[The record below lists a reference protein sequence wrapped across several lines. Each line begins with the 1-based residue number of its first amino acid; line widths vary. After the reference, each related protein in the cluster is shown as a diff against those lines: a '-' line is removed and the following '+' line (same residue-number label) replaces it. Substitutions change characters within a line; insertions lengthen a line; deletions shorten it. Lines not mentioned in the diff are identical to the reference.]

1 MIAANPYWGA
11 DFWDFIAIFFERL
24 FKMLR
29 GNLPA
34 DQLVSDE
41 IQIYVLSLIGCASAL
56 VGSFLVLKKMTMLA
70 NSLSHTVLLGIV
82 VAYLILIPFAPTG
95 EDNLHGISMQALLIA
110 SLVTAMLTTVLTQG
124 LTHVM
129 KLQEDASIGL
139 VFTTLFALGIVL
151 VTCFTRNTHIG
162 TEAIMGNADALHLH
176 DMKLA
181 LWIAGLDFFLVV
193 LLFKE
198 FKIVTFDSSL
208 ASSLGFSA
216 VFFNYLLMVMTAAT
230 SIGAFRAVGVLLVLA
245 FLVGPVLTARL
256 YTHRLKQMIGLSI
269 VIAVGCSWT
278 AVALGRHLLSVY
290 QAPLS
295 TSGLL
300 VTLIGV
306 VFFISLIVA
315 PKQGIIAK
323 KRSHS
328 IKQGSFHG

>member
-1 MIAANPYWGA
+1 MIAASPYWGA
-11 DFWDFIAIFFERL
+11 DFWDFFAIFFGRL
-24 FKMLR
+24 FQMICGDLST
-29 GNLPA
+29 

-41 IQIYVLSLIGCASAL
+41 VQIFVLSLIGCASAL

-82 VAYLILIPFAPTG
+82 IAYLILIPFAPPG
-95 EDNLHGISMQALLIA
+95 EESLHGISVQELLIA

-124 LTHVM
+124 LIHIM

-139 VFTTLFALGIVL
+139 VFTTLFAFSIVL

-162 TEAIMGNADALHLH
+162 TEAIMGNVDALHLH
-176 DMKLA
+176 DMKLSF
-181 LWIAGLDFFLVV
+181 WIAGFDFFLVFF
-193 LLFKE
+193 LFKE
-198 FKIVTFDSSL
+198 FKIVTFDSNL

-230 SIGAFRAVGVLLVLA
+230 SIGAFRAVGVLLVSA

-256 YTHRLKQMIGLSI
+256 YTYHLKRMIVLSI
-269 VIAVGCSWT
+269 AIAVGSSWM
-278 AVALGRHLLSVY
+278 AVALGRHLLSVN

-300 VTLIGV
+300 VTIIGA
-306 VFFISLIVA
+306 VFFLSLIFA
-315 PKQGIIAK
+315 PKQGILAK
-323 KRSHS
+323 KRSRS
-328 IKQGSFHG
+328 TK

>member
-11 DFWDFIAIFFERL
+11 DFWDFFAIFFKRL
-24 FKMLR
+24 FLMLQ
-29 GNLPA
+29 GSIAA
-34 DQLVSDE
+34 DQLASDE
-41 IQIYVLSLIGCASAL
+41 IQIFVLSLIGCASAL

-82 VAYLILIPFAPTG
+82 IAYLILIPFSSG
-95 EDNLHGISMQALLIA
+95 EENLHGISMKALLIA

-124 LTHVM
+124 LTQGM

-162 TEAIMGNADALHLH
+162 TEAIMGNVDALHLH

-181 LWIAGLDFFLVV
+181 LWIAGLDLFLVV

-216 VFFNYLLMVMTAAT
+216 VLFNYLLMVMTAAT

-256 YTHRLKQMIGLSI
+256 YTHRLKRMIALSI
-269 VIAVGCSWT
+269 IIAVGCSCI
-278 AVALGRHLLSVY
+278 AVALSRHLLSTY

-306 VFFISLIVA
+306 VFFISLFVA
-315 PKQGIIAK
+315 PHQGIIAK
-323 KRSHS
+323 KRLRFR
-328 IKQGSFHG
+328 KQGSSHA